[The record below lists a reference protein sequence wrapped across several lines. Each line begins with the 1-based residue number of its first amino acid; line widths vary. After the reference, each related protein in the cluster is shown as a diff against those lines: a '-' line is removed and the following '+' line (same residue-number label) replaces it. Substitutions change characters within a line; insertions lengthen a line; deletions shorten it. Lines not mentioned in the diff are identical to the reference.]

1 VAGAKPAPAAEPA
14 EAPVKGGGKK
24 KLIMMALAGLVLV
37 GGGGGAAWFFVLRP
51 SPKAEAKAAE
61 APKPPE
67 HVVKVGTIVVNVA
80 GSEGRRYLRATIEVG
95 ATAKA
100 AAHIEHGKAPLVDA
114 AISVLAGKDLATLLD
129 VDERGALRDELKEH
143 LNHAAHGGV
152 THVFLTEFVVQ

>member
-14 EAPVKGGGKK
+14 EAPAKGGRR
-24 KLIMMALAGLVLV
+24 KLVLVALAALVLV
-37 GGGGGAAWFFVLRP
+37 GGGAGGGAWFFLLRP
-51 SPKAEAKAAE
+51 HPKAEAKADDHA
-61 APKPPE
+61 KGPE

-95 ATAKA
+95 GSAKA

-114 AISVLAGKDLATLLD
+114 AISVLAGKDLALLLD
-129 VDERGALRDELKEH
+129 VEKRGGLRDELRERLDK
-143 LNHAAHGGV
+143 AAHGGV